1 MAVKLEKPLSGGKVS
16 VEEAIKARRTVRS
29 FDPGAITPKELA
41 TLCWAGQGIT
51 GANGIYRA
59 APSAGALYPIFL
71 YVAIGPESVPGIKEG
86 TYLYVPKSHSIDHVK
101 SGDARRKLARAALD
115 QMWMSHPAVMFL
127 VAADYKRIT
136 PKYGRRGIPY
146 AHYEAGHV
154 AENIL
159 IEAVAL
165 GLGAGIVGAFD
176 DDWVAREAG
185 IGKGQ
190 DPMLLLPVGHISRS
204 R

>member
-1 MAVKLEKPLSGGKVS
+1 MAVKLEKPLSEGKVS

-29 FDPGAITPKELA
+29 FDQGAITPEELA

-51 GANGIYRA
+51 GANSIYRA

-71 YVAIGPESVPGIKEG
+71 YVAIGPQSVPGIKEG
-86 TYLYVPKSHSIDHVK
+86 TYLYIPKNHSLDQVK
-101 SGDARRKLARAALD
+101 SGDARRKLARAALE

-159 IEAVAL
+159 APHKNL
-165 GLGAGIVGAFD
+165 
-176 DDWVAREAG
+176 WVNSG
-185 IGKGQ
+185 IGRF
-190 DPMLLLPVGHISRS
+190 PRT
-204 R
+204 